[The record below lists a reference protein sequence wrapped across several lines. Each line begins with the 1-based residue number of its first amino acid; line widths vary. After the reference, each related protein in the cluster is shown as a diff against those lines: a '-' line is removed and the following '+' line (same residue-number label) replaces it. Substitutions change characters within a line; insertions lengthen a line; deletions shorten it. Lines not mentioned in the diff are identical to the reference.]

1 MTKTIKIEHQTSYS
15 YGAELAYAVLQLR
28 LSPVSTMGQVLQDWQ
43 CYIQGGKEEFTF
55 TDQNGNLV
63 KLITSDPDI
72 NAIEIKATG
81 TVEVLET
88 DGVAGE
94 IACSTPTWFLKNQT
108 RLTDLGNLSDNFTSK
123 CREDIGS
130 IGWLHSLSAEI
141 NDKVRY
147 KTAETETN
155 SSALDAVQKGLGVC
169 QDHTHIFIGCC
180 RSVGIPSRYVSGYLL
195 LDEIEHQTAMHAW
208 AEAFVPSL
216 GWVGFDVSNG
226 VSPDTKYVR
235 IAQGRDYRDVAPV
248 RGSIFGGLE
257 EVMSVNLI
265 VQQQ

>member
-1 MTKTIKIEHQTSYS
+1 MTKTLKIEHQTSYS
-15 YGAELAYAVLQLR
+15 YRAELAYAVLQLR
-28 LSPVSTMGQVLQDWQ
+28 LSPVSTIGQVIEDWQ
-43 CYIQGGKEEFTF
+43 CYIQGGKEEFAF

-63 KLITSDPDI
+63 KLITSDADTE
-72 NAIEIKATG
+72 AIEIKATG
-81 TVEVLET
+81 KVKVLDT
-88 DGVAGE
+88 NGVTGQ
-94 IACSTPTWFLKNQT
+94 IACSTPTWLFKNQT
-108 RLTDLGNLSDNFTSK
+108 HLTDLGNLSTNFTSK
-123 CREDIGS
+123 CGEDIGS
-130 IGWLHSLSAEI
+130 IRWLHSLSAEI
-141 NDKVRY
+141 KDKVQY
-147 KTAETETN
+147 KIAETETN

-169 QDHTHIFIGCC
+169 QDHAHIFIGCC

-195 LDEIEHQTAMHAW
+195 LDEVEQQTAMHAW

-235 IAQGRDYRDVAPV
+235 IAQGRDYIDVAPV
-248 RGSIFGGLE
+248 KGTIFGGLE